1 MRERSNAPAAV
12 LVDLDG
18 TLVDSEPVW
27 WEAQNEVMSSWGSSW
42 STPDHTYCLGGP
54 LERVSGYMADRIGA
68 PARAEDVGRQLL
80 TAVEMRMRS
89 QPPRWQPGA
98 EDFLRACRRSAIP
111 TGLVTAAWQM
121 LVDASLER
129 IRHDIGGE
137 PFDVVVT
144 GDSVSA
150 GKPHPEPYQA
160 AARAIGVLTQDCL
173 AVEDSPTGV
182 QSALTAGCVV
192 VAVPQGAR
200 IADAN
205 ALVVDTLEGRQ
216 PQQLWLD
223 ARRHR
228 HLEA

>member
-1 MRERSNAPAAV
+1 MKERSNAPAAV

-42 STPDHTYCLGGP
+42 TTPDHTYCLGGP

-68 PARAEDVGRQLL
+68 PARAEEVGRQLL
-80 TAVEMRMRS
+80 SAVEMRMRS

-98 EDFLRACRRSAIP
+98 VNFLRACRRSEIP
-111 TGLVTAAWQM
+111 TGLVTAAWRI

-129 IRHDIGGE
+129 IRGDVGGA

-144 GDSVSA
+144 GDSVTA
-150 GKPHPEPYQA
+150 GKPHPEPYEA
-160 AARAIGVLTQDCL
+160 AAHAIGVSPQDCL
-173 AVEDSPTGV
+173 AVEDSPIGV

-200 IADAN
+200 IDDAN
-205 ALVVDTLEGRQ
+205 ALVVDTLENRQ
-216 PQQLWLD
+216 PQELWLD
-223 ARRHR
+223 AWRHR
-228 HLEA
+228 RL